1 MARAA
6 GFDDLGDILD
16 GLRRLPELDEVK
28 PGLFYVKRRPFLHFH
43 ESATA
48 RRADVRSGND
58 WGDPIELPLGRV
70 SKTASTKFLREVRKR
85 LRATVDA

>member
-28 PGLFYVKRRPFLHFH
+28 PGL
-43 ESATA
+43 
-48 RRADVRSGND
+48 ADVRSGND

-70 SKTASTKFLREVRKR
+70 SRTASTKFLREVRKR